1 MAQGETAR
9 DHCATSPL
17 APIAG
22 KGINSARQMENA
34 IIIVLCLTSVISLTF
49 IIERAFALRLARVV
63 PPVLEEAVENCQAAT
78 DLPMLRRLCDQHPS
92 PLGRLL
98 LVAANHL
105 DGPKGENIDALQ
117 TKARHEMAQLERG
130 LVVLEIITG
139 IAPLLGLVGTVYG
152 LILLFTGMGQ
162 QTTMGDNS
170 LFSAGIALALRATLM
185 GLLVAIP
192 SLIAWS
198 YFSKKV
204 ETLAVEM
211 ETLCDEFLQ
220 RQYRAMNRA

>member
-1 MAQGETAR
+1 
-9 DHCATSPL
+9 
-17 APIAG
+17 
-22 KGINSARQMENA
+22 MEHA
-34 IIIVLCLTSVISLTF
+34 IYLVLMLTSVVSLTF
-49 IIERAFALRLARVV
+49 IIERALALRLARVI
-63 PPVLEEAVENCQAAT
+63 PPVLEEAVENCQAPS

-105 DGPKGENIDALQ
+105 DCPKGENIDALQ

-152 LILLFTGMGQ
+152 LILLFTSMGQ
-162 QTTMGDNS
+162 QTLGGDNS
-170 LFSAGIALALRATLM
+170 LFAAGIALALRATLL

-192 SLIAWS
+192 SLVAWS

-204 ETLAVEM
+204 ESLAVEL

-220 RQYRAMNRA
+220 RQYRATNRA

>member
-1 MAQGETAR
+1 
-9 DHCATSPL
+9 
-17 APIAG
+17 
-22 KGINSARQMENA
+22 MEQA
-34 IIIVLCLTSVISLTF
+34 IMLVLTLTSVLSLTF
-49 IIERAFALRLARVV
+49 IIERGLALRETRVI
-63 PPVLEEAVENCQAAT
+63 PPVLEEAVENCQSPS
-78 DLPMLRRLCDQHPS
+78 DLPMLRRACEQHPS

-105 DGPKGENIDALQ
+105 DCPKGENIDALQ
-117 TKARHEMAQLERG
+117 TKARHEMAQLERR

-162 QTTMGDNS
+162 QTLAGDNT
-170 LFSAGIALALRATLM
+170 LFSAGIALALRATLF

-192 SLIAWS
+192 SLVAWS

-220 RQYRAMNRA
+220 RQYRAMNRAS

>member
-1 MAQGETAR
+1 
-9 DHCATSPL
+9 
-17 APIAG
+17 
-22 KGINSARQMENA
+22 MENA
-34 IIIVLCLTSVISLTF
+34 IYLVLMLTSVVSLTF
-49 IIERAFALRLARVV
+49 IIERALALRAARVL
-63 PPVLEEAVENCQAAT
+63 PPVLEEAVENCQAAS

-98 LVAANHL
+98 LVAASHL
-105 DGPKGENIDALQ
+105 DCPKGENIDALQ

-139 IAPLLGLVGTVYG
+139 IAPLLGLVGTVHG
-152 LILLFTGMGQ
+152 LIMLFTGLGQ
-162 QTTMGDNS
+162 QSLAGDNT
-170 LFSAGIALALRATLM
+170 LFAAGIALALRATLM
-185 GLLVAIP
+185 GLIVAIP

-204 ETLAVEM
+204 ESLAVEL

-220 RQYRAMNRA
+220 RQYRAAGRA

>member
-1 MAQGETAR
+1 
-9 DHCATSPL
+9 
-17 APIAG
+17 
-22 KGINSARQMENA
+22 MEFA
-34 IIIVLCLTSVISLTF
+34 IYVVLLITSVISLTF
-49 IIERAFALRLARVV
+49 IIERALALRMARVI
-63 PPVLEEAVENCQAAT
+63 PPVLEEAVENCQAAA

-92 PLGRLL
+92 ALGRLL

-105 DGPKGENIDALQ
+105 DCPKGENIDALQ

-152 LILLFTGMGQ
+152 LILLFTSMGQ
-162 QTTMGDNS
+162 QTLGGDNS
-170 LFSAGIALALRATLM
+170 LFATGIALALRTTLF

-198 YFSKKV
+198 YYSKKV

-220 RQYRAMNRA
+220 RQYRAAGRA

>member
-1 MAQGETAR
+1 
-9 DHCATSPL
+9 
-17 APIAG
+17 
-22 KGINSARQMENA
+22 MEQA
-34 IIIVLCLTSVISLTF
+34 IILVLTLTSVLSLTF
-49 IIERAFALRLARVV
+49 IIERGLALRLARVI
-63 PPVLEEAVENCQAAT
+63 PPVLEEAVENCQLPS
-78 DLPMLRRLCDQHPS
+78 DLPMLRRTCEQHPS
-92 PLGRLL
+92 ALSRLL

-105 DGPKGENIDALQ
+105 DCPKGENIDALQ

-162 QTTMGDNS
+162 QTLAGDNS
-170 LFSAGIALALRATLM
+170 LFSAGIALALRATLF

-192 SLIAWS
+192 SLVSWS
-198 YFSKKV
+198 YYSKKV

-220 RQYRAMNRA
+220 RQYRAMNRAS

>member
-1 MAQGETAR
+1 
-9 DHCATSPL
+9 
-17 APIAG
+17 
-22 KGINSARQMENA
+22 MEQA
-34 IIIVLCLTSVISLTF
+34 IILVLTLTSVLSLTF
-49 IIERAFALRLARVV
+49 IIERGLALREARVI
-63 PPVLEEAVENCQAAT
+63 PPVLEEAVANCQLPT
-78 DLPMLRRLCDQHPS
+78 DLPMLRRSCEQHPS
-92 PLGRLL
+92 PIGRLL

-105 DGPKGENIDALQ
+105 DCPKAENVDALQ

-162 QTTMGDNS
+162 QTLAGDNT
-170 LFSAGIALALRATLM
+170 LFSAGIALALRATLF

-192 SLIAWS
+192 SLVAWS
-198 YFSKKV
+198 YYSKKV
-204 ETLAVEM
+204 ESLAVEM

-220 RQYRAMNRA
+220 RQYRAASRA

>member
-1 MAQGETAR
+1 
-9 DHCATSPL
+9 
-17 APIAG
+17 
-22 KGINSARQMENA
+22 MENA
-34 IIIVLCLTSVISLTF
+34 IYLVLMLTSVISLTF
-49 IIERAFALRLARVV
+49 IIERALALRMGHVI
-63 PPVLEEAVENCQAAT
+63 PPVLEEAVENCQT
-78 DLPMLRRLCDQHPS
+78 TSDLPMLRRLCDQHPS

-105 DGPKGENIDALQ
+105 DCPKGENIDALQ

-152 LILLFTGMGQ
+152 LILLFTSLGQ
-162 QTTMGDNS
+162 QTVGGDNS
-170 LFSAGIALALRATLM
+170 LFAAGIALALRTTLF

-192 SLIAWS
+192 SLVAWS
-198 YFSKKV
+198 YYSKKV
-204 ETLAVEM
+204 ESLAVEM

-220 RQYRAMNRA
+220 RQYRAATEPKTKL

>member
-1 MAQGETAR
+1 M
-9 DHCATSPL
+9 L
-17 APIAG
+17 
-22 KGINSARQMENA
+22 
-34 IIIVLCLTSVISLTF
+34 VLTLTSVLSLTF
-49 IIERAFALRLARVV
+49 IIERGLALREARVI
-63 PPVLEEAVENCQAAT
+63 PPVLEEAVANCQLPT
-78 DLPMLRRLCDQHPS
+78 DLPMLRRSCEQHPS
-92 PLGRLL
+92 PIGRLL

-105 DGPKGENIDALQ
+105 DCPKAENIDALQ

-162 QTTMGDNS
+162 QTLAGDNT
-170 LFSAGIALALRATLM
+170 LFSAGIALALRATLF

-192 SLIAWS
+192 SLVAWS
-198 YFSKKV
+198 YYSKKV
-204 ETLAVEM
+204 ESLAVEM

-220 RQYRAMNRA
+220 RQYRAASRA

>member
-1 MAQGETAR
+1 
-9 DHCATSPL
+9 
-17 APIAG
+17 
-22 KGINSARQMENA
+22 MENA
-34 IIIVLCLTSVISLTF
+34 IYLVLILTSVISLTF
-49 IIERAFALRLARVV
+49 IVERALALRMARVI
-63 PPVLEEAVENCQAAT
+63 PPVLEEAVENCQAAS

-98 LVAANHL
+98 IVAANHL
-105 DGPKGENIDALQ
+105 DCPKGENIDALQ

-152 LILLFTGMGQ
+152 LILLFTSMGQ
-162 QTTMGDNS
+162 QTVGGDNS
-170 LFSAGIALALRATLM
+170 LFAAGIALALRTTLF

-192 SLIAWS
+192 SLISWS
-198 YFSKKV
+198 YYSKKV

-220 RQYRAMNRA
+220 RQYRAAGRA

>member
-1 MAQGETAR
+1 
-9 DHCATSPL
+9 
-17 APIAG
+17 
-22 KGINSARQMENA
+22 MENA
-34 IIIVLCLTSVISLTF
+34 IYLVLTLTSVISLTF
-49 IIERAFALRLARVV
+49 IIERGLALRVTRVI
-63 PPVLEEAVENCQAAT
+63 PPVLEEAVENCQAT
-78 DLPMLRRLCDQHPS
+78 SDLPMLRRLCEQHPS
-92 PLGRLL
+92 ALARLL
-98 LVAANHL
+98 LVAASHL
-105 DGPKGENIDALQ
+105 DCPKGENIDALQ

-152 LILLFTGMGQ
+152 LILLFTGLGQ
-162 QTTMGDNS
+162 QALSGDNS
-170 LFSAGIALALRATLM
+170 LFAAGIALALRATLL

-192 SLIAWS
+192 SLVAWS

-220 RQYRAMNRA
+220 RQYRAASQT

>member
-1 MAQGETAR
+1 
-9 DHCATSPL
+9 
-17 APIAG
+17 
-22 KGINSARQMENA
+22 MENA
-34 IIIVLCLTSVISLTF
+34 IYLILMLTSVISLTF
-49 IIERAFALRLARVV
+49 IIERALALRMARVL
-63 PPVLEEAVENCQAAT
+63 PPVLEEAVENCQAAA

-105 DGPKGENIDALQ
+105 DCPKGENIDALQ

-152 LILLFTGMGQ
+152 LIMLFTGLGQ
-162 QTTMGDNS
+162 QSLAGDNT
-170 LFSAGIALALRATLM
+170 LFAAGIALALRATLM
-185 GLLVAIP
+185 GLIVAIP

-204 ETLAVEM
+204 ESLAVEL

-220 RQYRAMNRA
+220 RQYRAAGRV

>member
-1 MAQGETAR
+1 MILLT
-9 DHCATSPL
+9 
-17 APIAG
+17 
-22 KGINSARQMENA
+22 
-34 IIIVLCLTSVISLTF
+34 LTSVVSVMF
-49 IIERAFALRLARVV
+49 IFERGLALRAARVI
-63 PPVLEEAVENCQAAT
+63 PPVLEEAVENCQSSS
-78 DLPMLRRLCDQHPS
+78 DLPMLRRLCEQHPS

-105 DGPKGENIDALQ
+105 DCPKGENVDALQ

-152 LILLFTGMGQ
+152 LILLFTGLGQ
-162 QTTMGDNS
+162 QALAGDNT
-170 LFSAGIALALRATLM
+170 LFAAGIALALRATLM

-192 SLIAWS
+192 SLVAWS

-204 ETLAVEM
+204 DTLAVEL

-220 RQYRAMNRA
+220 RQYRAANRA

>member
-1 MAQGETAR
+1 
-9 DHCATSPL
+9 
-17 APIAG
+17 
-22 KGINSARQMENA
+22 MEQA
-34 IIIVLCLTSVISLTF
+34 IILVLTLTSVLSLTF
-49 IIERAFALRLARVV
+49 IIERGLALREARVI
-63 PPVLEEAVENCQAAT
+63 PPVLEEAVANCHLPT
-78 DLPMLRRLCDQHPS
+78 DLPMLRRSCEQHPS
-92 PLGRLL
+92 PIGRLL

-105 DGPKGENIDALQ
+105 DCPKAENIDALQ

-162 QTTMGDNS
+162 QTLAGDNT
-170 LFSAGIALALRATLM
+170 LFSAGIALALRATLF

-192 SLIAWS
+192 SLVAWS
-198 YFSKKV
+198 YYSKKV
-204 ETLAVEM
+204 ESLAVEM

-220 RQYRAMNRA
+220 RQYRAASRA

>member
-1 MAQGETAR
+1 
-9 DHCATSPL
+9 
-17 APIAG
+17 
-22 KGINSARQMENA
+22 MEQA
-34 IIIVLCLTSVISLTF
+34 IILVLTLTSVISLTF
-49 IIERAFALRLARVV
+49 IIERGLALRVARVI
-63 PPVLEEAVENCQAAT
+63 PPVLEEAVENCQSPA
-78 DLPMLRRLCDQHPS
+78 DLPMLRRTCEQHPS
-92 PLGRLL
+92 ALGRLL

-105 DGPKGENIDALQ
+105 DCPKGENIDALQ
-117 TKARHEMAQLERG
+117 TKARHEMAQLERR

-162 QTTMGDNS
+162 QTLAGDNS
-170 LFSAGIALALRATLM
+170 LFSAGIALALRATLF

-192 SLIAWS
+192 SLVAWS
-198 YFSKKV
+198 YYSKKV

>member
-1 MAQGETAR
+1 
-9 DHCATSPL
+9 
-17 APIAG
+17 
-22 KGINSARQMENA
+22 MEQA
-34 IIIVLCLTSVISLTF
+34 IILVLTLTSVLSLTF
-49 IIERAFALRLARVV
+49 IIERGLALREGRVI
-63 PPVLEEAVENCQAAT
+63 PPVLEEAVENCQLPS
-78 DLPMLRRLCDQHPS
+78 DLPMLRRACEQHPS

-105 DGPKGENIDALQ
+105 DCPKGENIDALQ

-162 QTTMGDNS
+162 QTLAGDNT
-170 LFSAGIALALRATLM
+170 LFSAGIALALRATLF

-192 SLIAWS
+192 SLVAWS
-198 YFSKKV
+198 YYSKKV

-220 RQYRAMNRA
+220 RQYRAAHRA

>member
-1 MAQGETAR
+1 
-9 DHCATSPL
+9 
-17 APIAG
+17 
-22 KGINSARQMENA
+22 MEQA
-34 IIIVLCLTSVISLTF
+34 IILVLMLTSVLSLTF
-49 IIERAFALRLARVV
+49 IIERGLALREARVI
-63 PPVLEEAVENCQAAT
+63 PPVLEEAVANCQLPT
-78 DLPMLRRLCDQHPS
+78 DLPMLRRSCEQHPS
-92 PLGRLL
+92 PIGRLL

-105 DGPKGENIDALQ
+105 DCPKAENIDALQ

-162 QTTMGDNS
+162 QTLAGDNT
-170 LFSAGIALALRATLM
+170 LFSAGIALALRATLF

-192 SLIAWS
+192 SLVAWS
-198 YFSKKV
+198 YYSKKV
-204 ETLAVEM
+204 ESLAVEM

-220 RQYRAMNRA
+220 RQYRAASRA

>member
-1 MAQGETAR
+1 
-9 DHCATSPL
+9 
-17 APIAG
+17 
-22 KGINSARQMENA
+22 MEQA
-34 IIIVLCLTSVISLTF
+34 IILVLTLTSVISLTF
-49 IIERAFALRLARVV
+49 IIERGLALRLARVI
-63 PPVLEEAVENCQAAT
+63 PPVLEEAVENCQSPS
-78 DLPMLRRLCDQHPS
+78 DLPMLRRICEQHPS

-105 DGPKGENIDALQ
+105 DCPKGENIDALQ
-117 TKARHEMAQLERG
+117 TKARHEMTQLERR

-162 QTTMGDNS
+162 QALAGDNS
-170 LFSAGIALALRATLM
+170 LFSAGIALALRATLF

-192 SLIAWS
+192 SLVAWS
-198 YFSKKV
+198 YYSKKV

>member
-1 MAQGETAR
+1 
-9 DHCATSPL
+9 
-17 APIAG
+17 
-22 KGINSARQMENA
+22 MEQA
-34 IIIVLCLTSVISLTF
+34 IILVLMLTSVLSLTF
-49 IIERAFALRLARVV
+49 IIERGLALREARVI
-63 PPVLEEAVENCQAAT
+63 PPVLEEAVANCQLPT
-78 DLPMLRRLCDQHPS
+78 DLPMLRRLCEEHPS
-92 PLGRLL
+92 PIGRLL

-105 DGPKGENIDALQ
+105 DCPKAENIDALQ

-162 QTTMGDNS
+162 QTLAGDNT
-170 LFSAGIALALRATLM
+170 LFSAGIALALRATLF

-192 SLIAWS
+192 SLVAWS
-198 YFSKKV
+198 YYSKKV
-204 ETLAVEM
+204 ESLAVEM

-220 RQYRAMNRA
+220 RQYRAASRA

>member
-1 MAQGETAR
+1 
-9 DHCATSPL
+9 
-17 APIAG
+17 
-22 KGINSARQMENA
+22 MENA
-34 IIIVLCLTSVISLTF
+34 IYLVLMLTSVVSLTF
-49 IIERAFALRLARVV
+49 IIERALALRMARVI
-63 PPVLEEAVENCQAAT
+63 PPVLEEAVENCQAAS

-105 DGPKGENIDALQ
+105 DCPKGENIDALQ
-117 TKARHEMAQLERG
+117 TKARHEVAQLERG

-152 LILLFTGMGQ
+152 LIMLFTGLGQ
-162 QTTMGDNS
+162 QSLAGDNT
-170 LFSAGIALALRATLM
+170 LFAAGIALALRATLM
-185 GLLVAIP
+185 GLIVAIP

-198 YFSKKV
+198 YFSKRV
-204 ETLAVEM
+204 ESLAVEL

-220 RQYRAMNRA
+220 RQYRAAGRA

>member
-1 MAQGETAR
+1 
-9 DHCATSPL
+9 
-17 APIAG
+17 
-22 KGINSARQMENA
+22 
-34 IIIVLCLTSVISLTF
+34 
-49 IIERAFALRLARVV
+49 
-63 PPVLEEAVENCQAAT
+63 
-78 DLPMLRRLCDQHPS
+78 MLRRSCEQHPS
-92 PLGRLL
+92 PIGRLL

-105 DGPKGENIDALQ
+105 DCPKAENIDALQ

-162 QTTMGDNS
+162 QTLAGDNT
-170 LFSAGIALALRATLM
+170 LFSAGIALALRATLF

-192 SLIAWS
+192 SLVAWS
-198 YFSKKV
+198 YYSKKV
-204 ETLAVEM
+204 ESLAVEM

-220 RQYRAMNRA
+220 RQYRAASRA

>member
-1 MAQGETAR
+1 M
-9 DHCATSPL
+9 L
-17 APIAG
+17 
-22 KGINSARQMENA
+22 
-34 IIIVLCLTSVISLTF
+34 VLTLTSVLSLTF
-49 IIERAFALRLARVV
+49 IIERGLALQEARVI
-63 PPVLEEAVENCQAAT
+63 PPVLEEAVANCQLPT
-78 DLPMLRRLCDQHPS
+78 DLPMLRRSCEQHPS
-92 PLGRLL
+92 PIGRLL

-105 DGPKGENIDALQ
+105 DCPKAENIDALQ

-162 QTTMGDNS
+162 QTLAGDNT
-170 LFSAGIALALRATLM
+170 LFSAGIALALRATLF

-192 SLIAWS
+192 SLVAWS
-198 YFSKKV
+198 YYSKKV
-204 ETLAVEM
+204 ESLAVEM

-220 RQYRAMNRA
+220 RQYRAASRA

>member
-1 MAQGETAR
+1 
-9 DHCATSPL
+9 
-17 APIAG
+17 
-22 KGINSARQMENA
+22 MEQA
-34 IIIVLCLTSVISLTF
+34 IILVLTLTSVLSLTF
-49 IIERAFALRLARVV
+49 IIERGLALREARVI
-63 PPVLEEAVENCQAAT
+63 PPVLEEAVAKCQLPT
-78 DLPMLRRLCDQHPS
+78 DLPMLRRSCEQHPS
-92 PLGRLL
+92 PIGRLL

-105 DGPKGENIDALQ
+105 DCPKAENIDALQ

-162 QTTMGDNS
+162 QTLAGDNT
-170 LFSAGIALALRATLM
+170 LFSAGIALALRATLF

-192 SLIAWS
+192 SLVAWS
-198 YFSKKV
+198 YYSKKV
-204 ETLAVEM
+204 ESLAVEM

-220 RQYRAMNRA
+220 RQYRAASRA

>member
-1 MAQGETAR
+1 
-9 DHCATSPL
+9 
-17 APIAG
+17 
-22 KGINSARQMENA
+22 MEQA
-34 IIIVLCLTSVISLTF
+34 IILVLTLTSVLSLTF
-49 IIERAFALRLARVV
+49 IIERGLALREARVI
-63 PPVLEEAVENCQAAT
+63 PPVLEEAVANCQLPT
-78 DLPMLRRLCDQHPS
+78 DLPMLRRLCEEHPS
-92 PLGRLL
+92 PIGRLL

-105 DGPKGENIDALQ
+105 DCPKAENIDALQ

-162 QTTMGDNS
+162 QTLAGDNT
-170 LFSAGIALALRATLM
+170 LFSAGIALALRATLF

-192 SLIAWS
+192 SLVAWS
-198 YFSKKV
+198 YYSKKV
-204 ETLAVEM
+204 ESLAVEM

-220 RQYRAMNRA
+220 RQYRAASRA

>member
-1 MAQGETAR
+1 
-9 DHCATSPL
+9 
-17 APIAG
+17 
-22 KGINSARQMENA
+22 MENA
-34 IIIVLCLTSVISLTF
+34 IYLVLMLTSVISLTF
-49 IIERAFALRLARVV
+49 IIERTLALRMARVI
-63 PPVLEEAVENCQAAT
+63 PPVLEDAVENCQAAS

-105 DGPKGENIDALQ
+105 DCPKGENIDALQ

-152 LILLFTGMGQ
+152 LIMLFTGLGQ
-162 QTTMGDNS
+162 QSLAGDNT
-170 LFSAGIALALRATLM
+170 LFAAGIALALRATLM
-185 GLLVAIP
+185 GLIVAIP

-204 ETLAVEM
+204 ESLAVEL

-220 RQYRAMNRA
+220 RQYRAAGRA

>member
-1 MAQGETAR
+1 
-9 DHCATSPL
+9 
-17 APIAG
+17 
-22 KGINSARQMENA
+22 MEQA
-34 IIIVLCLTSVISLTF
+34 IILVLTLTSVLSLTF
-49 IIERAFALRLARVV
+49 IIERGLALREARVI
-63 PPVLEEAVENCQAAT
+63 PPVLEEAVANCQLPT
-78 DLPMLRRLCDQHPS
+78 DLPMLRRSCEQHPS
-92 PLGRLL
+92 PIGRLL

-105 DGPKGENIDALQ
+105 DCPKAENIDALQ

-162 QTTMGDNS
+162 QTLAGDNT
-170 LFSAGIALALRATLM
+170 LFSAGIALALRATLF

-192 SLIAWS
+192 SLVAWS
-198 YFSKKV
+198 YYSKKV
-204 ETLAVEM
+204 ESLAVEM

-220 RQYRAMNRA
+220 RQYRAASRA